1 METWIHD
8 MICNHNPIDSFIETQ
23 EQLQSDYES
32 YCNHCDGE
40 PLSYDIWLHTDITT
54 GYVNPK
60 SKSHTIDDLPF

>member
-1 METWIHD
+1 MLTFYEEQELSD
-8 MICNHNPIDSFIETQ
+8 MIQ
-23 EQLQSDYES
+23 EYDIIQQQLQSEYKH